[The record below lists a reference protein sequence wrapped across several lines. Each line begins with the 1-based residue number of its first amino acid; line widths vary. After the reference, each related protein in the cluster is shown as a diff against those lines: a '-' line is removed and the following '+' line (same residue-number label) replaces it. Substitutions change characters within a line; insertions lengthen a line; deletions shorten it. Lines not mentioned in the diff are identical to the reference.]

1 MKPSIPLRILILLG
15 YVVLCTT
22 LVLLEQADGPA
33 QVSQAPAAEEY
44 E

>member
-1 MKPSIPLRILILLG
+1 MKPSIHLRIVILLG

-33 QVSQAPAAEEY
+33 QVGQGSAGQEY

>member
-1 MKPSIPLRILILLG
+1 MKPSIHLRILILLG

-22 LVLLEQADGPA
+22 LVLLAQADGPA
-33 QVSQAPAAEEY
+33 QVLQAGAVLEY